1 MTRPTV
7 PRPPRSPLLR
17 APIVRALIALAG
29 SALATGVAIQASWR
43 LAAIDPPLWGKL
55 IFAGAVAA
63 GIGRAMALPGWWAAI
78 LAAAPAALVGALA
91 LDAPGWAYAAGLALC
106 LLLAANSPGERVPLY
121 LTGGASRR
129 ALAALVPTDEPVR
142 AVDLGCGLGGP
153 ILALA
158 AANRHPD
165 SRFLGVETAPIPFAL
180 AWMRTKAARDPRIA
194 VRWRSLWRVDLQDF
208 DLVYAFLSP
217 EPMPR
222 LLAKA
227 AAEMRDGALFVS
239 NEFTDPAYLPD
250 RHVTPGGPTGR
261 RLNIWSAPIRAAA
274 SG

>member
-1 MTRPTV
+1 MT
-7 PRPPRSPLLR
+7 PPVSPLLLR
-17 APIVRALIALAG
+17 SSLLRPPVVRALIALGG
-29 SALATGVAIQASWR
+29 SALATGGAIQAAWR

-63 GIGRAMALPGWWAAI
+63 AIGRALALPGWWSAI

-121 LTGGASRR
+121 LTGEASRR
-129 ALAALVPTDEPVR
+129 ALAELVPQDAPVR

-158 AANRHPD
+158 AANRHPE

-180 AWMRTKAARDPRIA
+180 AWMRAKAARDPRIA
-194 VRWRSLWRVDLQDF
+194 VRWRSLWRVDLHDF

-227 AAEMRDGALFVS
+227 ATEMRDGALFVS

-250 RHVTPGGPTGR
+250 RQVTPNGPEGR
-261 RLNIWSAPIRAAA
+261 RLNLWRAPIHGA
-274 SG
+274 SGG